1 MNNEK
6 KGMLAAG
13 AAYAIFGV
21 SYLFSKM
28 AMEFAEPVIL
38 LCCRFF
44 VTVVVMNLM
53 AAARIVKL
61 NLKRKKLLGPVLL
74 GVFQPILYFVL
85 ENYGLK
91 YTTTS
96 FTGMVS
102 SVGPVFTAALGAIML
117 RERPNWK
124 QWICIAVSISGVM
137 LVSLGTNSGENTLA
151 GCLCLLGAYLC
162 GSIYSILVRKL
173 SKEYSSFELTYVMFM
188 EGFAFFAVLP
198 FVQYG
203 AGTPGVIGA
212 ALSHGKFIVSA
223 LFLGGVVSIG
233 AFMLVNY
240 SLARIPVAR
249 SAIFN
254 CMSTLFSVLAGVI
267 VMKDPFT
274 WVSAAAFVLIMG
286 GMWGVNRFAEKTDG
300 ESVKEAA

>member
-1 MNNEK
+1 MSSEK

-13 AAYAIFGV
+13 IAYAIFGV

-28 AMEFAEPVIL
+28 ALEFSEPVTL

-44 VTVVVMNLM
+44 VTVIVMNIM
-53 AAARIVKL
+53 AATGILKL
-61 NLKRKKLLGPVLL
+61 NLKGKKLIGPILL
-74 GVFQPILYFVL
+74 GISQPILYFVL

-117 RERPNWK
+117 REKPNMK
-124 QWICIAVSISGVM
+124 QWLCIAVSISGVM
-137 LVSLGTNSGENTLA
+137 MVSMGGSGGENTLA

-173 SKEYSSFELTYVMFM
+173 SKDYSAFELTYVMFT
-188 EGFAFFAVLP
+188 EGFLFFAALLLI
-198 FVQYG
+198 QNG
-203 AGTPGVIGA
+203 AGTGAVILSA
-212 ALSHGKFIVSA
+212 VSHGRFIISA

-254 CMSTLFSVLAGVI
+254 CMSTLFSVLAGVV

-274 WVSAAAFVLIMG
+274 WVSAAAFILMMG
-286 GMWGVNRFAEKTDG
+286 GMWGVNRFADRVE
-300 ESVKEAA
+300 E

>member
-1 MNNEK
+1 MSSEK

-13 AAYAIFGV
+13 IAYAIFGV

-28 AMEFAEPVIL
+28 ALEFSEPVTL

-44 VTVVVMNLM
+44 VTVIVMNIM
-53 AAARIVKL
+53 AATGILKL
-61 NLKRKKLLGPVLL
+61 NLKGKKLMGPILL
-74 GVFQPILYFVL
+74 GISQPILYFVL

-96 FTGMVS
+96 YTGMVS

-117 RERPNWK
+117 REKPNMK
-124 QWICIAVSISGVM
+124 QWLCIAVSIAGVM
-137 LVSLGTNSGENTLA
+137 MVSMGGGGGENTLA

-173 SKEYSSFELTYVMFM
+173 SKDYSAFELTYVMFT
-188 EGFAFFAVLP
+188 EGFLFFAALLLI
-198 FVQYG
+198 QNG
-203 AGTPGVIGA
+203 AGTGAVILSA
-212 ALSHGKFIVSA
+212 VSHGRFIISA

-254 CMSTLFSVLAGVI
+254 CMSTLFSVLAGVV

-274 WVSAAAFVLIMG
+274 WVSAAAFILMMG
-286 GMWGVNRFAEKTDG
+286 GMWGVNRFADRVE
-300 ESVKEAA
+300 E

>member
-13 AAYAIFGV
+13 IAYAIFGV

-28 AMEFAEPVIL
+28 ALEAAEPVTL

-44 VTVVVMNLM
+44 VTVVVMNLLVGF
-53 AAARIVKL
+53 RLVKM
-61 NLKRKKLLGPVLL
+61 NLKGRNLLGPVLL
-74 GVFQPILYFVL
+74 GISQPILYFVL

-102 SVGPVFTAALGAIML
+102 SVGPVFTAVLGALML
-117 RERPNWK
+117 KERPNIK
-124 QWICIAVSISGVM
+124 QWLCIAVSISGVM
-137 LVSLGTNSGENTLA
+137 MVSLGGSGGENTLA

-173 SKEYSSFELTYVMFM
+173 SKDFSAFELTYVMFT
-188 EGFAFFAVLP
+188 EGFLFFAALLLMQNGAETGAVLLS
-198 FVQYG
+198 
-203 AGTPGVIGA
+203 
-212 ALSHGKFIVSA
+212 ALSHSRFIISA

-233 AFMLVNY
+233 AFLLVNY

-254 CMSTLFSVLAGVI
+254 CMSTLFSVLAGVV

-274 WVSAAAFVLIMG
+274 WVSAAAFVLMMA
-286 GMWGVNRFAEKTDG
+286 GMWGVNRFADRME
-300 ESVKEAA
+300 E

>member
-1 MNNEK
+1 MNSEK

-13 AAYAIFGV
+13 IAYAIFGV

-28 AMEFAEPVIL
+28 ALDVAEPVTL

-44 VTVVVMNLM
+44 VTVVVMNLLVGM
-53 AAARIVKL
+53 RLVKL
-61 NLKRKKLLGPVLL
+61 NLKGRNLIGPVLL
-74 GVFQPILYFVL
+74 GISQPILYFVL

-102 SVGPVFTAALGAIML
+102 SVGPVFTAALGALML
-117 RERPNWK
+117 KERPNLR
-124 QWICIAVSISGVM
+124 QWLCIAVSISGVM
-137 LVSLGTNSGENTLA
+137 MVSLGGSGGENTLA

-162 GSIYSILVRKL
+162 GSIYSILVRRL
-173 SKEYSSFELTYVMFM
+173 SKDFSAFELTYVMFT
-188 EGFAFFAVLP
+188 EGFLFFAALLLI
-198 FVQYG
+198 QNG
-203 AGTPGVIGA
+203 AGTGA
-212 ALSHGKFIVSA
+212 VLLSALSHSQFIISA

-233 AFMLVNY
+233 AFLLVNY

-254 CMSTLFSVLAGVI
+254 CMSTLFSVLSGVI

-274 WVSAAAFVLIMG
+274 WVSAAAFALMML
-286 GMWGVNRFAEKTDG
+286 GMWGVNWFADKTEEIG
-300 ESVKEAA
+300 

>member
-13 AAYAIFGV
+13 IAYAIFGV

-28 AMEFAEPVIL
+28 ALEVAEPVTL

-44 VTVVVMNLM
+44 VTVLVMNLL
-53 AAARIVKL
+53 AGFRLVKM
-61 NLKRKKLLGPVLL
+61 NLKGRNLLGPILL
-74 GVFQPILYFVL
+74 GISQPILYFVL

-102 SVGPVFTAALGAIML
+102 SVGPVFTAALGAMML
-117 RERPNWK
+117 REKPNMK
-124 QWICIAVSISGVM
+124 QWLCIAVSISGVM
-137 LVSLGTNSGENTLA
+137 MVSLGGSGGENTLA

-162 GSIYSILVRKL
+162 GSIYSILVRRL
-173 SKEYSSFELTYVMFM
+173 SKDFSAFELTYVMFT
-188 EGFAFFAVLP
+188 EGFLFFAALLLI
-198 FVQYG
+198 QNG
-203 AGTPGVIGA
+203 AGTGAVVAA
-212 ALSHGKFIVSA
+212 ALSHGQFIISA

-233 AFMLVNY
+233 AFLLVNY

-274 WVSAAAFVLIMG
+274 WVSAAAFVLMMA
-286 GMWGVNRFAEKTDG
+286 GMWGVNRFADKME
-300 ESVKEAA
+300 ENE

>member
-1 MNNEK
+1 MNGEK

-13 AAYAIFGV
+13 IAYAIFGV

-28 AMEFAEPVIL
+28 ALEFSEPVTL

-53 AAARIVKL
+53 VAAGVCKL
-61 NLKRKKLLGPVLL
+61 NLKGKKLTGPILL
-74 GVFQPILYFVL
+74 GISQPILYFVL

-102 SVGPVFTAALGAIML
+102 SVGPVFTAALGALML
-117 RERPNWK
+117 REKPNGK
-124 QWICIAVSISGVM
+124 QWLCIAVSIAGVM
-137 LVSLGTNSGENTLA
+137 MVSMGGSGGENTLA
-151 GCLCLLGAYLC
+151 GCLGAYLC

-173 SKEYSSFELTYVMFM
+173 SKDYSAFELTYVMFT
-188 EGFAFFAVLP
+188 EGFLFFAALLLL
-198 FVQYG
+198 QNG
-203 AGTPGVIGA
+203 AGTGAVILSA
-212 ALSHGKFIVSA
+212 VSHGQFIVSA

-233 AFMLVNY
+233 AFLLVNY

-274 WVSAAAFVLIMG
+274 WVSAAAFILMMG
-286 GMWGVNRFAEKTDG
+286 GMWGVNRFADKT
-300 ESVKEAA
+300 EE

>member
-6 KGMLAAG
+6 RGMLAAG
-13 AAYAIFGV
+13 IAYAIFGV

-28 AMEFAEPVIL
+28 ALEVAEPVTL

-44 VTVVVMNLM
+44 VTVVVMNLLVGF
-53 AAARIVKL
+53 RLVKM
-61 NLKRKKLLGPVLL
+61 NLKGKNLLGPIIL
-74 GVFQPILYFVL
+74 GVSQPILYFVL

-102 SVGPVFTAALGAIML
+102 SVGPVFTAVLGALML
-117 RERPNWK
+117 KEKPNLK
-124 QWICIAVSISGVM
+124 QWLCIAVSISGVM
-137 LVSLGTNSGENTLA
+137 MVSLGGSGGENTLA

-162 GSIYSILVRKL
+162 GSLYSILVRKL
-173 SKEYSSFELTYVMFM
+173 SKDFSAFELTYVMFT
-188 EGFAFFAVLP
+188 EGFLFFAALLLI
-198 FVQYG
+198 QNG
-203 AGTPGVIGA
+203 AGAGAVVAA
-212 ALSHGKFIVSA
+212 ALSHSQFIISA

-233 AFMLVNY
+233 AFLLVNY

-254 CMSTLFSVLAGVI
+254 CMSTLFSVLAGVV

-274 WVSAAAFVLIMG
+274 WVSAAAFALMMA
-286 GMWGVNRFAEKTDG
+286 GMWGVNRFADRT
-300 ESVKEAA
+300 EA

>member
-1 MNNEK
+1 MNHEK

-13 AAYAIFGV
+13 IAYAIFGV

-28 AMEFAEPVIL
+28 ALEVAEPVTL

-44 VTVVVMNLM
+44 VTIILMNILVASGLVKMNL
-53 AAARIVKL
+53 KGK
-61 NLKRKKLLGPVLL
+61 NLLGPIVL
-74 GVFQPILYFVL
+74 GVSQPILYFVL

-102 SVGPVFTAALGAIML
+102 SVGPVFTAALGALML
-117 RERPNWK
+117 REKPNVK
-124 QWICIAVSISGVM
+124 QWLCIAVSISGVM
-137 LVSLGTNSGENTLA
+137 MVSLGGSGGENTLA

-173 SKEYSSFELTYVMFM
+173 SKDFSAFELTYVMFT
-188 EGFAFFAVLP
+188 EGFLFFAALLLVQNGMGTGAVLTSALAHGP
-198 FVQYG
+198 FV
-203 AGTPGVIGA
+203 I
-212 ALSHGKFIVSA
+212 SA

-233 AFMLVNY
+233 AFLLVNY

-254 CMSTLFSVLAGVI
+254 CMSTLFSVMAGVI

-274 WVSAAAFVLIMG
+274 WVSAVAFALMML
-286 GMWGVNRFAEKTDG
+286 GMWGVNHFAEK
-300 ESVKEAA
+300 EQASEAN

>member
-1 MNNEK
+1 MNSEK

-13 AAYAIFGV
+13 IAYAIFGV

-28 AMEFAEPVIL
+28 ALDVAEPVTL

-44 VTVVVMNLM
+44 VTVLVMNLLVGT
-53 AAARIVKL
+53 RLVKL
-61 NLKRKKLLGPVLL
+61 NLKGKSLLGPVLL
-74 GVFQPILYFVL
+74 GVSQPILYFVL
-85 ENYGLK
+85 ENYGLE

-102 SVGPVFTAALGAIML
+102 SVGPVFTAALGALML
-117 RERPNWK
+117 KERPNLR
-124 QWICIAVSISGVM
+124 QWLCIAVSISGVM
-137 LVSLGTNSGENTLA
+137 MVSLGGSGGENTLA

-162 GSIYSILVRKL
+162 GSLYSILVRKL
-173 SKEYSSFELTYVMFM
+173 SKDFSAFDLTYVMFT
-188 EGFAFFAVLP
+188 EGFLFFAALLLI
-198 FVQYG
+198 QNG
-203 AGTPGVIGA
+203 AGTGAVI
-212 ALSHGKFIVSA
+212 LSAVSHSQFIISA

-233 AFMLVNY
+233 AFLLVNY

-274 WVSAAAFVLIMG
+274 WVSAVSFVLMMA
-286 GMWGVNRFAEKTDG
+286 GMWGVNHFADKA
-300 ESVKEAA
+300 EAQS